1 MNITQL
7 LYFMSL
13 AGSTAGLLAWAGQ
26 ALLVSLLP
34 VGTPAWLP
42 VVFAAALLGGFIGGL
57 TVAFDEKWA
66 GNRVQARWV
75 FSGAAI
81 GFFGG
86 AASGAVHLPLR
97 EALPGALPLATVLGW
112 LVTGGVVGAGL
123 GARWIS
129 VNRARLA
136 HGMAGGICGG
146 CIGGIAFALLSQW
159 IPDAAQCLAFVL
171 TGAGISFGIAFAPV
185 LWRSAVLRF
194 MNSGDVRAANKLGSK
209 EWAVQDGDSYIVGS
223 QSADLSKTSYGHEVD
238 IYIPDA
244 SVAPRHARIFA
255 KDGRFYITRHP
266 DLMTESGL
274 RRYLLRLQDRSVT
287 TPRPLEDRSLIVV
300 GRTTLMFVMKH
311 KKSGQ
316 KV

>member
-13 AGSTAGLLAWAGQ
+13 AGGSAGLLAWAGQ

-34 VGTPAWLP
+34 VSTPVWVP

-81 GFFGG
+81 GFVGG

-97 EALPGALPLATVLGW
+97 AALPDALPLGIVLGW
-112 LVTGGVVGAGL
+112 MLTGGVVGAGL

-136 HGMAGGICGG
+136 HGMAGGVFGG
-146 CIGGIAFALLSQW
+146 CIGGIAFAMLSEW
-159 IPDAAQCLAFVL
+159 IPDVAQCLAFVL

-185 LWRSAVLRF
+185 LLRSAVLCF
-194 MNSGDVRAANKLGSK
+194 VNSGDARAVNKLGRK
-209 EWAVQDGDSYIVGS
+209 EWAVQDGDSYLIGS
-223 QSADLSKTSYGHEVD
+223 QNADLSKTSYGREVD

-255 KDGRFYITRHP
+255 KEGRFYITRHP
-266 DLMTESGL
+266 ELMTEAGL
-274 RRYLLRLQDRSVT
+274 RRYMLRLQDRSVT
-287 TPRPLEDRSLIVV
+287 TPRVLEDQSLIVV
-300 GRTTLMFVMKH
+300 GRTTLMFAMK
-311 KKSGQ
+311 Q
-316 KV
+316 KAGKQKA